1 MSFKLDDLAEP
12 ESANVSLNLNDD
24 IVSRHSNYSN
34 RKYVNYQNNLNNINM
49 MNSMTSQNS
58 MAYQN
63 NARNMNQNV
72 NYNQYSIPQNSS
84 FQQSQIPM
92 STSHISKGS
101 NYRGANPT
109 GPIITNSPIQLIDF
123 SRGFQINPQALEFL
137 KSIKEEII
145 IVSVVGKARTGKSY
159 LMNLLLDLIGKGTPG
174 FQVASSLQSCT
185 KGIWLWGTPKNSLN
199 GNAKIVFLDSEGTS
213 STDKSTRT
221 YDSRIFALVVLIS
234 SLFLYN
240 TYSNID
246 EHGINELSLAA
257 HLSNSI
263 TTNSN
268 INKDELLTELSPK
281 FIWII
286 RDFTLEKVH
295 PETGQEITSKEY
307 LELCLKNK
315 RSGKNSNDNNVIRQ
329 NIIKF
334 FPERDCVT
342 LIRPVDSEADLKRL
356 NNIPYNNLK
365 PEFKMEFKKLKDK
378 IFKEAL
384 PKKLNGKKLTGPA
397 LATLI
402 EEFVKVINSGKI
414 PNINNTW
421 DSVIEKDVS
430 DSFYKSYD
438 VFKMNLDQLKLGQNN
453 VYNNNDLLKKLYTF
467 KYNALNNYDNLL
479 QTNGDTFKQRN
490 YRRLYL
496 ETKKNLISKIDSTI
510 NKVITQNNSFSQ
522 NFCSN
527 ALTSIYRPLE
537 GRIAQN
543 AFNSKNYNDINEE
556 FAGIMKKYDS
566 SGKGP
571 YKNEIGFEFLKNK
584 EALFVKN
591 LREIG
596 LKEGQKNIH
605 QLDNNLKMAQ
615 ADLNDMDNMKRVVDE
630 KERIHINKIKGLEN
644 KNKKLDE
651 EIAEL
656 KELKAA
662 KNKTLNNLRKRN
674 EQSKINKKKLVEIQN
689 REINDKISNKSGLDA
704 LNESNDVNIKKIK
717 KSSKTNLDT
726 NNQVNNSKTNIKKK
740 VKNEPGCECLIS

>member
-1 MSFKLDDLAEP
+1 MLENDD
-12 ESANVSLNLNDD
+12 NFNISLND
-24 IVSRHSNYSN
+24 IVSNHSRVSNYSKRN
-34 RKYVNYQNNLNNINM
+34 KLNNMNYINNASNINNLNNINM

-58 MAYQN
+58 IYRN
-63 NARNMNQNV
+63 NMNNINRNMN
-72 NYNQYSIPQNSS
+72 YNQFPVPGNTPI
-84 FQQSQIPM
+84 QQSQISNRNSRP
-92 STSHISKGS
+92 S
-101 NYRGANPT
+101 NYQGVNPSS
-109 GPIITNSPIQLIDF
+109 PIVTNSPIQLIDF
-123 SRGFQINPQALEFL
+123 SRGFQINPQALQFL
-137 KSIKEEII
+137 RSIKEEII

-159 LMNLLLDLIGKGTPG
+159 LMNLLLDLIGKGIPG

-199 GNAKIVFLDSEGTS
+199 GSAKIVFLDSEGTS

-246 EHGINELSLAA
+246 ENGINELSLAA
-257 HLSNSI
+257 HLSDAI

-268 INKDELLTELSPK
+268 INKDDLLTELSPK

-295 PETGQEITSKEY
+295 PETGEEITSKEY

-342 LIRPVDSEADLKRL
+342 LVRPVESEADLKRL
-356 NNIPYNNLK
+356 SSIPYNNLK

-402 EEFVKVINSGKI
+402 EVFVKVINSGKI

-438 VFKMNLDQLKLGQNN
+438 LFKMNLNELRLGPNN
-453 VYNNNDLLKKLYTF
+453 PYNNSDLLKKLYTY
-467 KYNALNNYDNLL
+467 KYNSLNNYDNLL
-479 QTNGDTFKQRN
+479 QTNGDTFKQKN

-496 ETKKNLISKIDSTI
+496 ETKKNLNSKLDSTI
-510 NKVITQNNSFSQ
+510 QKVMAQNNSLSA

-527 ALTSIYRPLE
+527 TLTTISNPLE
-537 GRIAQN
+537 GRLAQN
-543 AFNSKNYNDINEE
+543 AFNSKNYANISGEMAD
-556 FAGIMKKYDS
+556 ALRKYNTT
-566 SGKGP
+566 GKGP
-571 YKNEIGFEFLKNK
+571 YKDEVAFDFLKNK
-584 EALFVKN
+584 ERGFVKN
-591 LREIG
+591 LKEMAVI
-596 LKEGQKNIH
+596 EGQKNF
-605 QLDNNLKMAQ
+605 QKLDNNIKVAQ
-615 ADLNDMDNMKRVVDE
+615 ADLNDMNNMKRVVDE
-630 KERIHINKIKGLEN
+630 KERIHMNKMKGLEN
-644 KNKKLDE
+644 DNKQLDE
-651 EIAEL
+651 EVTEL
-656 KELKAA
+656 KQLLASK
-662 KNKTLNNLRKRN
+662 KNTLNNLKRRN
-674 EQSKINKKKLVEIQN
+674 EQSRNNRKKLVEIQKRDEANFDKVSN
-689 REINDKISNKSGLDA
+689 RSGLNA
-704 LNESNDVNIKKIK
+704 LNETDDLNIK
-717 KSSKTNLDT
+717 
-726 NNQVNNSKTNIKKK
+726 NNKNSKKNSQYKETQAGYSKKK
-740 VKNEPGCECLIS
+740 KEKEEPGCECLIS

>member
-1 MSFKLDDLAEP
+1 MSFRFDDGELDVPD
-12 ESANVSLNLNDD
+12 SANVSLNLNDD
-24 IVSRHSNYSN
+24 IVSKHSRMSKYSN
-34 RKYVNYQNNLNNINM
+34 RNNIN
-49 MNSMTSQNS
+49 
-58 MAYQN
+58 
-63 NARNMNQNV
+63 NMNNMNRNNMNMNNMNNMNY
-72 NYNQYSIPQNSS
+72 NYNQYPNPQNSS
-84 FQQSQIPM
+84 NSQIKIPTN
-92 STSHISKGS
+92 SSYVS
-101 NYRGANPT
+101 NNSSFPT
-109 GPIITNSPIQLIDF
+109 NQITPNSPIQLIDF
-123 SRGFQINPQALEFL
+123 SRGFQINPQALNFL

-159 LMNLLLDLIGKGTPG
+159 LMNLLLDLIGKGIPG

-185 KGIWLWGTPKNSLN
+185 KGIWLWSTPKNSLN

-257 HLSNSI
+257 HLSNAI

-268 INKDELLTELSPK
+268 IDKDELLTELSPK

-295 PETGQEITSKEY
+295 PETGEEISSKEY
-307 LELCLKNK
+307 MELCLKNK
-315 RSGKNSNDNNVIRQ
+315 RCGKNSNDNNVIRQ

-365 PEFKMEFKKLKDK
+365 AEFKMEFKKLKDK

-430 DSFYKSYD
+430 DSFYKSYEL
-438 VFKMNLDQLKLGQNN
+438 FKSNLNQLKLGTNN
-453 VYNNNDLLKKLYTF
+453 VYNNSDLLKKLYTY

-479 QTNGDTFKQRN
+479 QSNGDTFKQRN
-490 YRRLYL
+490 YKRIYL
-496 ETKKNLISKIDSTI
+496 DTKKNLIYKIDSTI
-510 NKVITQNNSFSQ
+510 KKIVAQNNSLSA
-522 NFCSN
+522 NYCSN
-527 ALTSIYRPLE
+527 TLTSIYHPLE
-537 GRIAQN
+537 GKLIQN
-543 AFNSKNYNDINEE
+543 AFNTKNYNDINE
-556 FAGIMKKYDS
+556 GMIDVLKKYNT

-571 YKNEIGFEFLKNK
+571 YKDETAFEFLKNK
-584 EALFVKN
+584 EGGIVKN
-591 LREIG
+591 L
-596 LKEGQKNIH
+596 KEMTVQEGKKNIH
-605 QLDNNLKMAQ
+605 KLDNNLKLAQ
-615 ADLNDMDNMKRVVDE
+615 ADLDDMNNMKRLVDE
-630 KERIHINKIKGLEN
+630 KERIHTEKMKGLEN
-644 KNKKLDE
+644 ENKQLDE
-651 EIAEL
+651 EVGEL
-656 KELKAA
+656 KELLAA
-662 KNKTLNNLRKRN
+662 KKKTLNNLKKRN
-674 EQSKINKKKLVEIQN
+674 EQSRKNKKKLVEIKKQ
-689 REINDKISNKSGLDA
+689 ELNDKASNKSGLDA
-704 LNESNDVNIKKIK
+704 LNETNDIGSKNMKKNSN
-717 KSSKTNLDT
+717 TQA
-726 NNQVNNSKTNIKKK
+726 NNTTQNGNKKK
-740 VKNEPGCECLIS
+740 KKNEPGCECQIF

>member
-1 MSFKLDDLAEP
+1 MSQNDDSINIDFNLVDDLA
-12 ESANVSLNLNDD
+12 SVHSH
-24 IVSRHSNYSN
+24 VSNYSN
-34 RKYVNYQNNLNNINM
+34 RNNINNM
-49 MNSMTSQNS
+49 NYMNNANNMGNVNNINIMNSMSNQNSQN
-58 MAYQN
+58 YTN
-63 NARNMNQNV
+63 NMSNNNKNM
-72 NYNQYSIPQNSS
+72 NYNQFPSPENTNT
-84 FQQSQIPM
+84 QQSQI
-92 STSHISKGS
+92 SKRSSKAS
-101 NYRGANPT
+101 NYQGFNPSS
-109 GPIITNSPIQLIDF
+109 PIIANSPIQLIDF

-159 LMNLLLDLIGKGTPG
+159 LMNLLLDLIGKGIPG

-257 HLSNSI
+257 HLSDAI

-286 RDFTLEKVH
+286 RDFTLEKIH
-295 PETGQEITSKEY
+295 PETGEEITSKEY

-342 LIRPVDSEADLKRL
+342 LIRPVDSEADLKIL
-356 NNIPYNNLK
+356 NTIPYNNLK

-430 DSFYKSYD
+430 DSFYKSD
-438 VFKMNLDQLKLGQNN
+438 NLFKKNLSELKLGPNN
-453 VYNNNDLLKKLYTF
+453 VYNNSDLLKQLYTY
-467 KYNALNNYDNLL
+467 KYNCLNNFDTLL
-479 QTNGDTFKQRN
+479 QSNGDTFKQKN
-490 YRRLYL
+490 YRRIYL
-496 ETKKNLISKIDSTI
+496 DAKKNLNTKIDSTI
-510 NKVITQNNSFSQ
+510 KKVVAQNNSLSA

-527 ALTSIYRPLE
+527 TLTSIYHPLE
-537 GRIAQN
+537 GRLIQN
-543 AFNSKNYNDINEE
+543 KFNSKNFNDISEE
-556 FAGIMKKYDS
+556 MSGALRKYDA

-571 YKNEIGFEFLKNK
+571 YKDEAAFEFLKNK
-584 EALFVKN
+584 EGGLVKN
-591 LREIG
+591 LKEMA
-596 LKEGQKNIH
+596 LQEGQKNL
-605 QLDNNLKMAQ
+605 QKLDNSLKVAQ
-615 ADLNDMDNMKRVVDE
+615 ADLDDMNNMKRVVDE
-630 KERIHINKIKGLEN
+630 KERIHNEKMKGLEN
-644 KNKKLDE
+644 ENKQLDE
-651 EIAEL
+651 EVGEL
-656 KELKAA
+656 KQLLAA
-662 KNKTLNNLRKRN
+662 KKKTLNNLKKRN
-674 EQSKINKKKLVEIQN
+674 EQSRNHKKKLIEIQQKEGNFDKASN
-689 REINDKISNKSGLDA
+689 RSGLDA
-704 LNESNDVNIKKIK
+704 LNETDEINVQKN
-717 KSSKTNLDT
+717 KSSKKNNQNSENQT
-726 NNQVNNSKTNIKKK
+726 NNRRKKK
-740 VKNEPGCECLIS
+740 KETGCECLIS

>member
-1 MSFKLDDLAEP
+1 MSFNLDDIAEP
-12 ESANVSLNLNDD
+12 DSANVSLNLNDD
-24 IVSRHSNYSN
+24 IISKHSQMSNYSN
-34 RKYVNYQNNLNNINM
+34 RKNIN
-49 MNSMTSQNS
+49 QNIN
-58 MAYQN
+58 QIN
-63 NARNMNQNV
+63 NNNY
-72 NYNQYSIPQNSS
+72 YNQYQIPQDSPNIKVQMQNSNIKTNTNT
-84 FQQSQIPM
+84 FPTNQI
-92 STSHISKGS
+92 I
-101 NYRGANPT
+101 ANT
-109 GPIITNSPIQLIDF
+109 PIQLIDF
-123 SRGFQINPQALEFL
+123 SRGFQINKQALDFL
-137 KSIKEEII
+137 KSIKDEII

-159 LMNLLLDLIGKGTPG
+159 LMNLLLDNIGKGTQG

-257 HLSNSI
+257 HLSNAI

-268 INKDELLTELSPK
+268 IDKDELLTELSPK

-295 PETGQEITSKEY
+295 PETGEEISSKEY

-315 RSGKNSNDNNVIRQ
+315 RCGKNANDNNVIRQ

-342 LIRPVDSEADLKRL
+342 LVRPVDSEADLKRL

-438 VFKMNLDQLKLGQNN
+438 LFKTNLNQLKLGQNN
-453 VYNNNDLLKKLYTF
+453 VYDNSDLLKKLYTF
-467 KYNALNNYDNLL
+467 KYNAINNYDNLL
-479 QTNGDTFKQRN
+479 QSNGDTFKQKN
-490 YRRLYL
+490 YRRMYL
-496 ETKKNLISKIDSTI
+496 DTKKNLIFKIDSTI
-510 NKVITQNNSFSQ
+510 KKVVSQNNSLST
-522 NFCSN
+522 NYCTN
-527 ALTSIYRPLE
+527 TLTNMFHPLE
-537 GRIAQN
+537 GRIMQN
-543 AFNSKNYNDINEE
+543 AFNSKNYNDLNEQMM
-556 FAGIMKKYDS
+556 GVMKNYNT

-571 YKNEIGFEFLKNK
+571 CKDETAFEFLKNK
-584 EALFVKN
+584 ERAFIKN
-591 LREIG
+591 LRE
-596 LKEGQKNIH
+596 LTVKEGQKNI
-605 QLDNNLKMAQ
+605 QKLDNNLKLAQ
-615 ADLNDMDNMKRVVDE
+615 ADLDDMNNMKRLVDE
-630 KERIHINKIKGLEN
+630 KERIHTEKMRGLDNEN
-644 KNKKLDE
+644 KQLDE
-651 EIAEL
+651 EVGEL
-656 KELKAA
+656 KELLAA
-662 KNKTLNNLRKRN
+662 KKNTLNNMKKRN
-674 EQSKINKKKLVEIQN
+674 EQSRKNKKKLVEINNQALN
-689 REINDKISNKSGLDA
+689 EKKASMNNTGGLEA
-704 LNESNDVNIKKIK
+704 LNESDDIGIKTRKKGKTQSNNNQAVNIKKR
-717 KSSKTNLDT
+717 
-726 NNQVNNSKTNIKKK
+726 
-740 VKNEPGCECLIS
+740 KNEPGCECFIF

>member
-1 MSFKLDDLAEP
+1 MSFRFDDGELDVP

-24 IVSRHSNYSN
+24 IVSKHSRMSNYSN
-34 RKYVNYQNNLNNINM
+34 RNNINNMNNMNRNNINM
-49 MNSMTSQNS
+49 N
-58 MAYQN
+58 
-63 NARNMNQNV
+63 NMNNM
-72 NYNQYSIPQNSS
+72 NYNQYPSPQNSS
-84 FQQSQIPM
+84 NNQMKIPTNSSYISNNSSFPTNQIAP
-92 STSHISKGS
+92 
-101 NYRGANPT
+101 
-109 GPIITNSPIQLIDF
+109 NSPIQLIDF
-123 SRGFQINPQALEFL
+123 SRGFQINPQALNFL

-159 LMNLLLDLIGKGTPG
+159 LMNLLLDLIGKGIPG

-185 KGIWLWGTPKNSLN
+185 KGIWLWSTPKNSLN

-257 HLSNSI
+257 HLSNAI

-268 INKDELLTELSPK
+268 IDKDELLTELSPK

-295 PETGQEITSKEY
+295 PETGEEISSKEY
-307 LELCLKNK
+307 MELCLKNK
-315 RSGKNSNDNNVIRQ
+315 RCGKNSNDNNVIRQ

-356 NNIPYNNLK
+356 TNIPYNNLK
-365 PEFKMEFKKLKDK
+365 AEFKMEFKKLKDK

-438 VFKMNLDQLKLGQNN
+438 LFKSNLNQLKLGTNN
-453 VYNNNDLLKKLYTF
+453 VYNNSDLLKKLYTY

-479 QTNGDTFKQRN
+479 QSNGDTFKQRN
-490 YRRLYL
+490 YKRIYL
-496 ETKKNLISKIDSTI
+496 DAKKNLIYKIDSTI
-510 NKVITQNNSFSQ
+510 KKIVAQNNSLSA
-522 NFCSN
+522 NYCSN
-527 ALTSIYRPLE
+527 TLTSIYHPLE
-537 GRIAQN
+537 GKLMQN
-543 AFNSKNYNDINEE
+543 AFNSKNYNDINE
-556 FAGIMKKYDS
+556 GMIDVLNKYNT

-571 YKNEIGFEFLKNK
+571 YKDEAVFEFLKNK
-584 EALFVKN
+584 EGGIVKN
-591 LREIG
+591 LKEMTVQ
-596 LKEGQKNIH
+596 EGQKNIH
-605 QLDNNLKMAQ
+605 KLDNNLKLAQ
-615 ADLNDMDNMKRVVDE
+615 ADLDDMNNMKRLVDE
-630 KERIHINKIKGLEN
+630 KERIHTEKMKGLEN
-644 KNKKLDE
+644 ENKQLDE
-651 EIAEL
+651 ELGEL
-656 KELKAA
+656 KELLDA
-662 KNKTLNNLRKRN
+662 KKKTLNNLKKRN
-674 EQSKINKKKLVEIQN
+674 EQSRKNKKKLVEIKN
-689 REINDKISNKSGLDA
+689 KELNDKASNRSGLDA
-704 LNESNDVNIKKIK
+704 LNETNDIGSKNMKKNSN
-717 KSSKTNLDT
+717 TQA
-726 NNQVNNSKTNIKKK
+726 NNTTQNGNKKK
-740 VKNEPGCECLIS
+740 KKNEPGCECHIF